1 MTAPFKT
8 PIRLL
13 WPLAVAAPLL
23 AGCAGGRYLPPP
35 PYPALAA
42 YPPPGP
48 RLAPMVRPGARVPP
62 DAFPPVPDTPATKEP
77 VSPVRLAPHAA
88 GPAAPATPLPISA
101 PAPGPF
107 PAPTPEPTP
116 RPLATIDARP
126 PGTRCGWWELCN
138 LWE

>member
-13 WPLAVAAPLL
+13 WPLAIAAPLL
-23 AGCAGGRYLPPP
+23 AGCAGGLYPPPP
-35 PYPALAA
+35 PYPALGA
-42 YPPPGP
+42 YPPGP
-48 RLAPMVRPGARVPP
+48 RLSPMVRPGARVPP
-62 DAFPPVPDTPATKEP
+62 EALLPIPNAPTTKEP
-77 VSPVRLAPHAA
+77 ASPVRLAPDAA
-88 GPAAPATPLPISA
+88 GPAAPTPPISA
-101 PAPGPF
+101 PAPG
-107 PAPTPEPTP
+107 PTPEPTP